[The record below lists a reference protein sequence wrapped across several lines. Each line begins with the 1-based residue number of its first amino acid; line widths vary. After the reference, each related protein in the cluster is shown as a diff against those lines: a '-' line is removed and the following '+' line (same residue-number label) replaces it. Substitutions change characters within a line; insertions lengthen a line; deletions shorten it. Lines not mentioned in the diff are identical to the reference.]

1 MLRTHIPIVARRL
14 TALFAAVIISLSAG
28 AHADEP
34 VRTDTPSGYPVPRF
48 VSLKSGKTNCRIGP
62 SLDHPKMFTF
72 TAKALPV
79 MVIAETTDNWRKV
92 RDRTGDECWVHA
104 SLLSGAQTA
113 EVTHAD
119 TPVHVRARPDAR
131 IRARLGA
138 GVIARVSA
146 CTEGWCRVQVNGIKG
161 WVETTSLWGWRG

>member
-1 MLRTHIPIVARRL
+1 MLRTHIPIAARRFP
-14 TALFAAVIISLSAG
+14 ALFAAVIISLSPG
-28 AHADEP
+28 AHAEEP

-48 VSLKSGKTNCRIGP
+48 VSLKSAKTNCRIGP
-62 SLDHPKMFTF
+62 SLNHPKMLTF

-104 SLLSGAQTA
+104 SLLSGLQTA
-113 EVTHAD
+113 EVTRAD

-131 IRARLGA
+131 IRARLAA
-138 GVIARVSA
+138 GVIARITT
-146 CTEGWCRVQVNGIKG
+146 CEEGWCRVQVDAIKG
-161 WVETTSLWGWRG
+161 WVEASRLWGWRG